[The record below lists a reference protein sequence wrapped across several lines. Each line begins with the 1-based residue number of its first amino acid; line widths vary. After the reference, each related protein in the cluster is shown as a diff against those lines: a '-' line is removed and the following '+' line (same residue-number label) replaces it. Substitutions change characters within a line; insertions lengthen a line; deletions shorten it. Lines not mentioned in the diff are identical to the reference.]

1 MFFCCRLGTATTGSF
16 FAKVMHSSQRER
28 EDALEGQRQQQQ
40 DDEDDDDD
48 EEEES
53 DKPAGLTLQPASSS
67 SSSAAS
73 ADGMGSSSSSS
84 SPLPLLSVRSEEL
97 FPDGEAEGGN
107 KTLLLLFVVAQCLS

>member
-40 DDEDDDDD
+40 DDEDEDDD
-48 EEEES
+48 EEES

-67 SSSAAS
+67 SSSAS
-73 ADGMGSSSSSS
+73 ADGMGSSSSSRGS
-84 SPLPLLSVRSEEL
+84 SPLPLLSARSEEL
-97 FPDGEAEGGN
+97 FPDGETEGGN
-107 KTLLLLFVVAQCLS
+107 KTLLLLFVVAQFLS

>member
-1 MFFCCRLGTATTGSF
+1 VFFCCRLGTATTGSF

-40 DDEDDDDD
+40 DDEDEDDD
-48 EEEES
+48 EEES

-107 KTLLLLFVVAQCLS
+107 KTLLLLFVVAQFLS

>member
-1 MFFCCRLGTATTGSF
+1 VFFCCRLGTATTGSF

-40 DDEDDDDD
+40 DDEDEDDD
-48 EEEES
+48 EEES

-67 SSSAAS
+67 SSSAS
-73 ADGMGSSSSSS
+73 ADGMGSSSSRGS
-84 SPLPLLSVRSEEL
+84 SPLPLLSARSEEL
-97 FPDGEAEGGN
+97 FPDGETEGGN